1 LKLKNNFKNQLNSV
15 FVQIKNEIGF
25 NLNKIVVLNKTHKRI
40 GFAQKSKNLITL
52 SPIEIFNI
60 LLYKNDI
67 QGIGYNELLIDQ
79 ELLDLKVIKSQSEI
93 IFTLHIQAE
102 FATVNCELNSLFA
115 KRIITQNEVI
125 YIVENNYLI
134 KEGELIPVSND
145 SIKFAELLLENLNES
160 NNVTLLFSLE
170 LFSKRENNRFLK
182 FVNQQINIK
191 EILGCDLYSGNSSL
205 FIRNLY
211 DYQKEGLKWLQYC
224 AFNKIG
230 GILGDDMGLGK
241 TAQIIALVAWIIEKK
256 VLDNVLIVVPS
267 TLLENWKREFM
278 FFTPSLK
285 PYLHHG
291 VIRSGS
297 IELLRNERIIITSY
311 SMIINDQYLF
321 NKIKWGAIILDEAS
335 LIKNP
340 NSERKISLSNID
352 ADIKIAMTGT
362 PVENSLIDL
371 WSICDFVLPGYLGT
385 IESFSAKYIKRNIEQ
400 TLSESDLI
408 SLRNDVSFIML
419 RRKKEDVLDSLPDK
433 IDIHQALQMNENEVY
448 LYNIERENILSKIGT
463 ENSSNIL
470 TLIQNLRQFTTHP
483 LLLKADSLVTADLK
497 TLKQTSLKFS
507 RTIEIID
514 EIKGRKE
521 KVIIFTEYLQMI
533 DAFRRVLQEHY
544 SLEIFTI
551 DGRVANSERQNRI
564 DQFSEN
570 DGFGIMILNPKTAGM
585 GLNITAANHVI
596 HYTRQWN
603 PALEQQASA
612 RSYRNKQSK
621 KVNVYYLYY
630 VNTIEELITTRLR
643 AKSALSGEVIT
654 ITDNEIS
661 FDEYIN
667 SLSKTPILK

>member
-1 LKLKNNFKNQLNSV
+1 M
-15 FVQIKNEIGF
+15 QIKNEIEF
-25 NLNKIVVLNKTHKRI
+25 NLNKIVVLNKTDKRI
-40 GFAQKSKNLITL
+40 YFAQKSNDLIAL
-52 SPIEIFNI
+52 SPIEIFNL
-60 LLYKNDI
+60 LLYKKNI
-67 QGIGYNELLIDQ
+67 LGIHYQELLIDQ
-79 ELLDLKVIKSQSEI
+79 ELLELKVIKSQSEI
-93 IFTLHIQAE
+93 IFTIDIQAE
-102 FATVNCELNSLFA
+102 FATVDCELNSLFA
-115 KRIITQNEVI
+115 KRIITLNEVK
-125 YIVENNYLI
+125 YLVENYYLI
-134 KEGELIPVSND
+134 KAGELIPVSND
-145 SIKFAELLLENLNES
+145 SIQFAELLLKNLNES
-160 NNVTLLFSLE
+160 ENVELLFSLE

-191 EILGCDLYSGNSSL
+191 EILQCDLYSGNSSL
-205 FIRNLY
+205 FVRDLY
-211 DYQKEGLKWLQYC
+211 DYQKDGLKWLQYC
-224 AFNKIG
+224 SLNKIG

-241 TAQIIALVAWIIEKK
+241 TAQIIALVAWIIERKILK
-256 VLDNVLIVVPS
+256 NILIVVPS

-291 VIRSGS
+291 AVRSGS
-297 IELLRNERIIITSY
+297 IELLTNESIVITSY

-340 NSERKISLSNID
+340 NSERKISLSSID

-371 WSICDFVLPGYLGT
+371 WSITDFVLPGYLGT
-385 IESFSAKYIKRNIEQ
+385 IESFTAKYIKRNIEQ

-419 RRKKEDVLDSLPDK
+419 RRKKEDVLDSLPEK
-433 IDIHQALQMNENEVY
+433 IDIHQALQMKENEAS
-448 LYNIERENILSKIGT
+448 LYNTERESILSKMET
-463 ENSSNIL
+463 ETSANVL
-470 TLIQNLRQFTTHP
+470 TLIQNLRQYTTHP
-483 LLLKADSLVTADLK
+483 LLLTVDSLGTADLI
-497 TLKQTSLKFS
+497 TLKQTSSKFS

-514 EIKGRKE
+514 EIKTRKE

-533 DAFRRVLQEHY
+533 DAFKRVLQEHY
-544 SLEIFTI
+544 SIEVFTI
-551 DGRVANSERQNRI
+551 DGRVDISERQNRI
-564 DQFSEN
+564 DQFSKN
-570 DGFGIMILNPKTAGM
+570 DGFGIMVLNPKTAGM

-621 KVNVYYLYY
+621 NVNVYYLYY
-630 VNTIEELITTRLR
+630 VNTIEELIDTRLR
-643 AKSALSGEVIT
+643 AKSVLSGEVIT
-654 ITDNEIS
+654 VTDNEVS

-667 SLSKTPILK
+667 SLSIIPIIK

>member
-1 LKLKNNFKNQLNSV
+1 M
-15 FVQIKNEIGF
+15 QIKNEIGF
-25 NLNKIVVLNKTHKRI
+25 NLNKIVVLNKTDKRI
-40 GFAQKSKNLITL
+40 CFAQKTKDLISL
-52 SPIEIFNI
+52 SSIEIFNL
-60 LLYKNDI
+60 LLYKKDI
-67 QGIGYNELLIDQ
+67 QGIRYQELSIDQ

-93 IFTLHIQAE
+93 IFTLDIRAE
-102 FATVNCELNSLFA
+102 FATVNCQLNSLFA
-115 KRIITQNEVI
+115 NRIITLMDVK
-125 YIVENNYLI
+125 YLVENNYLI
-134 KEGELIPVSND
+134 KDGELIPVSND
-145 SIKFAELLLENLNES
+145 SIQFAELLLNNLNES
-160 NNVTLLFSLE
+160 ENVALLFSLE

-205 FIRNLY
+205 FIRDLY

-224 AFNKIG
+224 SLNKIG

-241 TAQIIALVAWIIEKK
+241 TAQIIALVAWIIERN
-256 VLDNVLIVVPS
+256 VLKNILIVVPS

-278 FFTPSLK
+278 FFAPALK

-291 VIRSGS
+291 AVRSGS
-297 IELLRNERIIITSY
+297 IELLTNERIVITSY

-340 NSERKISLSNID
+340 NSERKISLCSIE

-371 WSICDFVLPGYLGT
+371 WSISDFVLPGYLGT
-385 IESFSAKYIKRNIEQ
+385 IETFTAKYIKRNIEQ
-400 TLSESDLI
+400 TLNESDLI
-408 SLRNDVSFIML
+408 SLRNDVSFVML
-419 RRKKEDVLDSLPDK
+419 RRKKEDVLDSLPEK
-433 IDIHQALQMNENEVY
+433 IDVHQALQMNENEGS
-448 LYNIERENILSKIGT
+448 LYNTERESILSKIGN
-463 ENSSNIL
+463 ENSANVL
-470 TLIQNLRQFTTHP
+470 TLIQNLRQYTTHP
-483 LLLKADSLVTADLK
+483 LLLTADSLGTADLI
-497 TLKQTSLKFS
+497 TLKQTSSKFS

-514 EIKGRKE
+514 EIKIRKE

-533 DAFRRVLQEHY
+533 DAFKRVLQEHY

-551 DGRVANSERQNRI
+551 DGRVDISERQNRI
-564 DQFSEN
+564 DQFSAN
-570 DGFGIMILNPKTAGM
+570 DGFGIMVLNPKTAGM

-603 PALEQQASA
+603 PALEEQASA

-621 KVNVYYLYY
+621 NVNVYYLYY
-630 VNTIEELITTRLR
+630 VNTIEELIDARLR
-643 AKSALSGEVIT
+643 AKSILSGEVIT
-654 ITDNEIS
+654 VTDNEIS

-667 SLSKTPILK
+667 SLSKTPIIK

>member
-1 LKLKNNFKNQLNSV
+1 M
-15 FVQIKNEIGF
+15 QIINEIGY
-25 NLNKIVVLNKTHKRI
+25 NLNKTVVLNKTDKRI
-40 GFAQKSKNLITL
+40 YFAQKSKDLISL
-52 SPIEIFNI
+52 SPIEIFNL

-67 QGIGYNELLIDQ
+67 QGIHYQELSIEQ

-93 IFTLHIQAE
+93 IFTLDIQAE
-102 FATVNCELNSLFA
+102 FATVDCQLNSLFA
-115 KRIITQNEVI
+115 KRIITLNDVKS
-125 YIVENNYLI
+125 VLENNYLI
-134 KEGELIPVSND
+134 KDGELIPVSND
-145 SIKFAELLLENLNES
+145 SIQFAELLLKNLNES
-160 NNVTLLFSLE
+160 ENVALLFSLE

-182 FVNQQINIK
+182 FSNQQINIK
-191 EILGCDLYSGNSSL
+191 EILECDLYSGNSSL
-205 FIRNLY
+205 FIRDLY
-211 DYQKEGLKWLQYC
+211 GYQKEGLKWLQYC
-224 AFNKIG
+224 SLNKIG

-241 TAQIIALVAWIIEKK
+241 TAQIIALVAWIIERKILK
-256 VLDNVLIVVPS
+256 NILIVVPS

-278 FFTPSLK
+278 FFAPSLK

-291 VIRSGS
+291 AVRSGS
-297 IELLRNERIIITSY
+297 IELLTNESIVITSY

-340 NSERKISLSNID
+340 NSERRISLSGID

-371 WSICDFVLPGYLGT
+371 WSITDFVLPGYLGT
-385 IESFSAKYIKRNIEQ
+385 IESFTAKYIKRNIEQ

-419 RRKKEDVLDSLPDK
+419 RRKKEDVLDSLPEK
-433 IDIHQALQMNENEVY
+433 IDIHQALQMNENEGS
-448 LYNIERENILSKIGT
+448 LYNTERESILSKIGT
-463 ENSSNIL
+463 ENSANVL
-470 TLIQNLRQFTTHP
+470 TLIQNLRQYTTHP
-483 LLLKADSLVTADLK
+483 LLLTADSLGTADLT
-497 TLKQTSLKFS
+497 TLKQTSSKFS

-514 EIKGRKE
+514 EIKARKE

-533 DAFRRVLQEHY
+533 DSFKRVLQEHY
-544 SLEIFTI
+544 SLEVFTI
-551 DGRVANSERQNRI
+551 DGRVDISERQNRI
-564 DQFSEN
+564 DQFSAN
-570 DGFGIMILNPKTAGM
+570 GGFGIMILNPKTAGM

-603 PALEQQASA
+603 PALEEQASA

-621 KVNVYYLYY
+621 NVNVYYLYY
-630 VNTIEELITTRLR
+630 VNTIEELIDARLR

-654 ITDNEIS
+654 VTDNEIS

-667 SLSKTPILK
+667 SLSITPIIK

>member
-1 LKLKNNFKNQLNSV
+1 M
-15 FVQIKNEIGF
+15 QIINEIGY
-25 NLNKIVVLNKTHKRI
+25 NLNKIVVLNKTDKRI
-40 GFAQKSKNLITL
+40 YFAQKSKDLISL
-52 SPIEIFNI
+52 SPIEIFNL

-67 QGIGYNELLIDQ
+67 QGINYQELSIEQ

-93 IFTLHIQAE
+93 IFTLDIQAE
-102 FATVNCELNSLFA
+102 FATVDCQLNSLFA
-115 KRIITQNEVI
+115 KRIITLNDVK

-134 KEGELIPVSND
+134 KDGELIPVSND
-145 SIKFAELLLENLNES
+145 SIQFAELLLKNLNES
-160 NNVTLLFSLE
+160 ENVALLFSLE

-182 FVNQQINIK
+182 FSNQQINIK
-191 EILGCDLYSGNSSL
+191 EILDCDLYSGNSTL
-205 FIRNLY
+205 FIRDLY
-211 DYQKEGLKWLQYC
+211 GYQKEGLKWLQYC
-224 AFNKIG
+224 SLNKIG

-241 TAQIIALVAWIIEKK
+241 TAQILALVAWIIERKILK
-256 VLDNVLIVVPS
+256 NILIVVPS

-278 FFTPSLK
+278 FFAPSLK

-291 VIRSGS
+291 AIRSGS
-297 IELLRNERIIITSY
+297 IELLTNESIVITSY

-340 NSERKISLSNID
+340 NSERRISLSGID

-371 WSICDFVLPGYLGT
+371 WSITDFVLPGYLGT
-385 IESFSAKYIKRNIEQ
+385 IESFTAKYIKRNIEQ

-419 RRKKEDVLDSLPDK
+419 RRKKEDVLDSLPEK
-433 IDIHQALQMNENEVY
+433 IDIHQALQMNENEGS
-448 LYNIERENILSKIGT
+448 LYNTERESILSKIGT
-463 ENSSNIL
+463 ENSANVL
-470 TLIQNLRQFTTHP
+470 TLIQNLRQYTTHP
-483 LLLKADSLVTADLK
+483 LLLTADSLGTADLT
-497 TLKQTSLKFS
+497 TLKLTSSKFS

-514 EIKGRKE
+514 EIKARKE

-533 DAFRRVLQEHY
+533 DAFKRVLQEHY
-544 SLEIFTI
+544 SLEVFTI
-551 DGRVANSERQNRI
+551 DGRVDISERQNRI
-564 DQFSEN
+564 DQFSAN
-570 DGFGIMILNPKTAGM
+570 SGFGIMVLNPKTAGM

-603 PALEQQASA
+603 PALEEQASA
-612 RSYRNKQSK
+612 RSYRNKQRK
-621 KVNVYYLYY
+621 NVNVYYLYY
-630 VNTIEELITTRLR
+630 VNTIEELIDARLR

-654 ITDNEIS
+654 ETDNEIS

-667 SLSKTPILK
+667 SLSITPIIK